1 MSDFG
6 IEAKD
11 QSSWL
16 GMGNGAELPGRIG
29 GFKY

>member
-1 MSDFG
+1 MSDFE

-11 QSSWL
+11 EPL
-16 GMGNGAELPGRIG
+16 RLGNGGELPGRIG